1 MKKKIFAMLLVVS
14 VLGVMVGGCG
24 KKDEETVEPVVEEEV
39 VENDEDIVEEEAVID
54 ENVETEEVEEIVDE
68 TKTEFTD
75 EDVSALSELTGANV
89 YELQLGLDSDTPLI
103 KVLAPEMSG
112 VILGIGNEYD
122 WTDVTGEITDVLIP
136 AGYVDVENDV
146 ARFNVC
152 ITEGTYT
159 FVDNSELLEELGI
172 NILEHG
178 NLEEGAFTGEYDYST
193 DGIRDAIE
201 VDVQFDGY
209 YITYCLDI
217 AKDSADYDTT
227 RDIILNSI
235 LPIQ

>member
-39 VENDEDIVEEEAVID
+39 VENDEYIVEEEAVID

-89 YELQLGLDSDTPLI
+89 YELQLGLDSASPLVKI
-103 KVLAPEMSG
+103 LVPEING
-112 VILGIGNEYD
+112 TILGVGGDYD
-122 WTDVTGEITDVLIP
+122 WAETTGQITDILTP
-136 AGYVDVENDV
+136 SNYVYLENDIV
-146 ARFNVC
+146 LC
-152 ITEGTYT
+152 SIGITEGIYN
-159 FVDNSELLEELGI
+159 FVDNPELFEELGI
-172 NILEHG
+172 DNFEHE
-178 NLEEGAFTGEYDYST
+178 NLEVVNGEYNYST
-193 DGIRDAIE
+193 NGTRDGVE

-209 YITYCLDI
+209 YITYYIEAD
-217 AKDSADYDTT
+217 KDTIDYNTV
-227 RDIILNSI
+227 RDIIVNSI